1 MKKLAFAAAL
11 LAKAALAT
19 PPVPPDPVM
28 PQDFPDP
35 TAVFFEGKYYAFG
48 GQHGMSSP
56 DLKTWSRMWLYLDGT
71 PAWADHGGAGAPG
84 RPMQVAADK
93 WPFKPVDEV
102 VVCMPEQNYV
112 VDANPR
118 KLASGEHVLYFKSTG
133 FNTLQRPAMLWV
145 NLLNQTQQW
154 EARNGMGCI
163 EAPALLQ
170 TGGRNRLFYSGGDWT
185 AGEGGTPYSIG
196 YADCESPLGPCS
208 KVTKQRPWFGPSY
221 NDTVGDGGQ
230 DFFTDDSG
238 RDWVVFH
245 AWQKGR
251 AGYNHG
257 GERTVRFYPLVDLPA
272 LH

>member
-1 MKKLAFAAAL
+1 
-11 LAKAALAT
+11 
-19 PPVPPDPVM
+19 M
-28 PQDFPDP
+28 P
-35 TAVFFEGKYYAFG
+35 
-48 GQHGMSSP
+48 
-56 DLKTWSRMWLYLDGT
+56 GT
-71 PAWADHGGAGAPG
+71 AGAPG

-93 WPFKPVDEV
+93 WVIFYQLQKKGCHSGVCSCIGSATSSHPSQPFKPVDEV

-133 FNTLQRPAMLWV
+133 FNTLQRPAMLWGARLNAEGTAIASSPV

-185 AGEGGTPYSIG
+185 AGEDGTPYSIG

-251 AGYNHG
+251 ANTSRGCS
-257 GERTVRFYPLVDLPA
+257 LW
-272 LH
+272 